1 MLPALLSEDTTHD
14 GSGPGP
20 NLAWGPG
27 GAIGENPQAT
37 SSLSHLGV
45 LVFFTPAAFGGVNWP
60 TQVDLISLVE
70 PLRFRK
76 ANHCSRDLLLGFHHQ
91 RRGDDHVPKGVVSV
105 ALWAKG
111 RA

>member
-27 GAIGENPQAT
+27 GAIGENLQAT

-45 LVFFTPAAFGGVNWP
+45 LVFFTPAAFGGELAHTGGSYFP
-60 TQVDLISLVE
+60 GGA
-70 PLRFRK
+70 P
-76 ANHCSRDLLLGFHHQ
+76 
-91 RRGDDHVPKGVVSV
+91 
-105 ALWAKG
+105 ALS
-111 RA
+111 